1 MMVVLV
7 FIANCQ
13 VLLNPNSWPVMAQT
27 TMIST
32 AAAKVAQGVL

>member
-13 VLLNPNSWPVMAQT
+13 VLLNPNSGPVMAQT